1 MTRQALPNRRA
12 HEVTDVEHDGHV
24 YVVSIARFEDG
35 RPAEVHINS
44 ARVGSTLDT
53 HGQDIAVLISLLL
66 QSGVGVSTIEQSL
79 HRNRDASL
87 TDRVVRLIG
96 VPHEHR

>member
-1 MTRQALPNRRA
+1 MTRQVLPNRRA
-12 HEVTDVEHDGHV
+12 HEVVDLEHDGHV

-53 HGQDIAVLISLLL
+53 HGQDIAALISLLL
-66 QSGVGVSTIEQSL
+66 QSGVGVSTIEQS
-79 HRNRDASL
+79 HRSSGVSL
-87 TDRVVRLIG
+87 VGRVVRFIG
-96 VPHEHR
+96 GGA